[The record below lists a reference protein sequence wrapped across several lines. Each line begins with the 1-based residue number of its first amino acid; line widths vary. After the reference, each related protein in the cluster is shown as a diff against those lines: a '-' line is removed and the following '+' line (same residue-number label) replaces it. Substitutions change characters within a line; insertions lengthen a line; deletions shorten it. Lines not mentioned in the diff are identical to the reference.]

1 MYRLLRNT
9 HLLLGL
15 FLSFYVLMF
24 GLSSLQM
31 SHRNWIENKWEET
44 RLTLPVDPKNAATPR
59 ALALQ
64 LMESHGMRGGL
75 GDVKE
80 SPEEMYF
87 VIGHMGTMNEVRFRR
102 GAAQAQITRKVAP
115 FIGMMVAMHRM
126 FGLDKPYGPHV
137 FWGVLMFLTSV
148 GLLVLGA
155 TGTYL
160 WFKIYKE
167 RLIGSIL
174 LFGGLAFGLTM
185 VSLLWVG

>member
-24 GLSSLQM
+24 GLSSMQM
-31 SHRNWIENKWEET
+31 SHRNWIGNQWQET
-44 RLTLPVDPKNAATPR
+44 TLTVPVDPKNAATPR

-80 SPEEMYF
+80 SQEEMHF
-87 VIGHMGTMNEVRFRR
+87 VIGRMGTMNEVRFKR
-102 GAAQAQITRKVAP
+102 GAARAQVTKKVAP

-126 FGLDKPYGPHV
+126 FGLDKPYRLHV

-155 TGTYL
+155 TGIYL

-185 VSLLWVG
+185 VSLLWLG